1 MQCNTNYTGSTE
13 NFKFINL
20 NVINSYSRKYKDVI
34 LGLSDHTPGHETV
47 LGAVA
52 MGAKVVEKHFTDN
65 TKRKGP
71 DHPFSMDP
79 VTWKAMVDATRKL
92 ELSMGDGKKIVENN
106 EKETVILQRRS
117 IRLVRNVN
125 KNEKLKRKDIEFQ
138 RPCPSDAII
147 PNDFSKFK
155 GKNLLKN

>member
-20 NVINSYSRKYKDVI
+20 NVIKTYAKKYKNVI

-52 MGAKVVEKHFTDN
+52 MGIKVVEKHFTDN
-65 TKRKGP
+65 TKRSGP

-79 VTWKAMVDATRKL
+79 LTWKAMVDATRKL
-92 ELSMGDGKKIVENN
+92 ELAMGDGNKRVEKN
-106 EKETVILQRRS
+106 ELETVVLQRRS

-125 KNEKLKRKDIEFQ
+125 KNERLKDQILNFKDLAQ
-138 RPCPSDAII
+138 
-147 PNDFSKFK
+147 KMH
-155 GKNLLKN
+155 